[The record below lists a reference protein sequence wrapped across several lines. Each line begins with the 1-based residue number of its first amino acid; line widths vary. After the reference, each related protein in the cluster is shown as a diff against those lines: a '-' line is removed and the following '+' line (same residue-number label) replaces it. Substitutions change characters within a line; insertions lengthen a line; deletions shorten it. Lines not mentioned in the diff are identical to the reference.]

1 MSRPNLKRL
10 LVPASLLLLTGCAG
24 FDPTAALR
32 AAAQKLRFS
41 LDKVSPRV
49 ELAFP
54 LDQSRLVL
62 DMDLGV
68 QNDSAQRFR
77 TRAVGGNLNLATGGA
92 SHGLGVVAFP
102 EGMDIAAKG
111 RSTLHAQ
118 VGLSYSQ
125 IKQAW
130 GPIKAAALEHQAAT
144 WSLDGTAHVDVL
156 GFDVALPF
164 KTSKG
169 TGR

>member
-1 MSRPNLKRL
+1 MKRL
-10 LVPASLLLLTGCAG
+10 IVASSLLLLTGCAA
-24 FDPTAALR
+24 FDPTAAMR
-32 AAAQKLRFS
+32 AAAKELRFS
-41 LDKVSPRV
+41 LDKVSPRL

-68 QNDSAQRFR
+68 QNDTKEHFR
-77 TRAVGGNLNLATGGA
+77 TMAVGGALNLATGGA
-92 SHGLGVVAFP
+92 DHGLGSVAFP
-102 EGMDIAAKG
+102 QGMDIVANG

-118 VGLSYSQ
+118 VGLSYAQ
-125 IKQAW
+125 VKEAW
-130 GPIKAAALEHQAAT
+130 GPIRAAALDHQPAT
-144 WSLDGTAHVDVL
+144 WSLDGTAHLDVL
-156 GFDVALPF
+156 GFDVAIPF

>member
-1 MSRPNLKRL
+1 MKRAL
-10 LVPASLLLLTGCAG
+10 AVLSLLALTGCAA
-24 FDPTAALR
+24 FDPAAALR
-32 AAAQKLRFS
+32 AAAQELRFS

-62 DMDLGV
+62 DLDLGV
-68 QNDSAQRFR
+68 QNDSGEHLR
-77 TRAVGGNLNLATGGA
+77 THAVGGALNLATGGA
-92 SHGLGVVAFP
+92 DHGLGTVAFP
-102 EGMDIAAKG
+102 EGLDIAAQG
-111 RSTLHAQ
+111 RSNLHAQ

-125 IKQAW
+125 VREAW
-130 GPIKAAALEHQAAT
+130 SAIRSSVVDHQPAT

-156 GFDVALPF
+156 GFDVAVPF
-164 KTSKG
+164 RTSKG

>member
-1 MSRPNLKRL
+1 MKRVL
-10 LVPASLLLLTGCAG
+10 AVASLLALTGCAA

-32 AAAQKLRFS
+32 AAAQQLKFS
-41 LDKVSPRV
+41 LDRVSPRV

-68 QNDSAQRFR
+68 QNNSSEHLR
-77 TRAVGGNLNLATGGA
+77 THAVGGNLNLATGGA
-92 SHGLGVVAFP
+92 SHGLGLVAFP
-102 EGMDIAAKG
+102 EGLDIAASG

-118 VGLSYSQ
+118 VGMSYAQ
-125 IKQAW
+125 VKEAW

-144 WSLDGTAHVDVL
+144 WSLDGAAHMDVL
-156 GFDVALPF
+156 GMDVAVPF

-169 TGR
+169 TGK

>member
-1 MSRPNLKRL
+1 MKRALAVLPL
-10 LVPASLLLLTGCAG
+10 LALTGCAG

-32 AAAQKLRFS
+32 AAAQQLRFS
-41 LDKVSPRV
+41 LDKVTPRV

-68 QNDSAQRFR
+68 QNDSSQRLR
-77 TRAVGGNLNLATGGA
+77 TRAVGGSLNLATGGA
-92 SHGLGVVAFP
+92 SHGLGLVAFP
-102 EGMDIAAKG
+102 EGMDIAAQG

-118 VGLSYSQ
+118 VGLSYAQ
-125 IKQAW
+125 IKDAW
-130 GPIKAAALEHQAAT
+130 TPIKAAALDHQPAT

-156 GFDVALPF
+156 GFDVAVPF

>member
-1 MSRPNLKRL
+1 MKRL
-10 LVPASLLLLTGCAG
+10 IAAASLLMLTGCAAL
-24 FDPTAALR
+24 DPTAALR
-32 AAAQKLRFS
+32 AAAKELKFS
-41 LDKVSPRV
+41 LDKVSPKV

-68 QNDSAQRFR
+68 QNNSREHLR
-77 TRAVGGNLNLATGGA
+77 TRAVGGSLNLATGGA

-102 EGMDIAAKG
+102 EGMDIAANG

-118 VGLSYSQ
+118 VGLSYAQ
-125 IKQAW
+125 VKEAW

-144 WSLDGTAHVDVL
+144 WSLDGTAHLDVL
-156 GFDVALPF
+156 GIDVAVPF

-169 TGR
+169 TGK

>member
-1 MSRPNLKRL
+1 MKRL
-10 LVPASLLLLTGCAG
+10 IAVASLLALTVCAG

-32 AAAQKLRFS
+32 AAAKDLKFS
-41 LDKVSPRV
+41 LDKVSPRM
-49 ELAFP
+49 ELAYP

-68 QNDSAQRFR
+68 QNGSKERLR
-77 TRAVGGNLNLATGGA
+77 TRAVGGSLNLATGGA

-102 EGMDIAAKG
+102 EGMDIAANG
-111 RSTLHAQ
+111 RSVLHAQ
-118 VGLSYSQ
+118 VGLSYAQ
-125 IKQAW
+125 VKQAW

-144 WSLDGTAHVDVL
+144 WSLDGTAHLDVL
-156 GFDVALPF
+156 GFDVAVPF

-169 TGR
+169 TGG